1 MKSDLNV
8 DAGNMVVIG
17 LEDCGLLSFGC
28 QINAGHIDIKKNSLC
43 EQQQVCFLPE

>member
-8 DAGNMVVIG
+8 DAGNMVVVG
-17 LEDCGLLSFGC
+17 LEDCGLLSFGS
-28 QINAGHIDIKKNSLC
+28 QINAGHIDIKKNPLC